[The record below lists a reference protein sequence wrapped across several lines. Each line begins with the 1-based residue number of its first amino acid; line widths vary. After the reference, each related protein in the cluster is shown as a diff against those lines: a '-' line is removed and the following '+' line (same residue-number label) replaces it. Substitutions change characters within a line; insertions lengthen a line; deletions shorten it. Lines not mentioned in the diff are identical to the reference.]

1 MQRFPYVQIHFRH
14 ALAAAL
20 LLAMALAAGCAGSVA
35 PEQSATPA
43 AATAAPEFEPA
54 PVPAVRYG
62 RYTLVELAPTAAQRD
77 LLSQVVEVSVP
88 DTLHASV
95 GDALRHLLLR
105 SGYRLCDGADS
116 ETLLSLPLPAAH
128 YRLGPMLLRDALLT
142 LAGSPWRLQVDESQ
156 RQVCFVRAD
165 AEPSD
170 APLSGNGRHE

>member
-1 MQRFPYVQIHFRH
+1 MQRFPDIQIQVRQ

-20 LLAMALAAGCAGSVA
+20 LLAMALAAGCAVSVA
-35 PEQSATPA
+35 PEQSVTPA
-43 AATAAPEFEPA
+43 AATAAPEFKPA

-88 DTLHASV
+88 DTLRASV

-105 SGYRLCDGADS
+105 SGYRLCDGAAS
-116 ETLLSLPLPAAH
+116 ETLLGLPLPAAH
-128 YRLGPMLLRDALLT
+128 CRLGPMLLRDALLT
-142 LAGSPWRLQVDESQ
+142 LAGPSWRLQVDEPQ

-165 AEPSD
+165 AEPSE
-170 APLSGNGRHE
+170 APSSGNGRHE

>member
-1 MQRFPYVQIHFRH
+1 MQRFTYIQVQVRR
-14 ALAAAL
+14 ARAPAL
-20 LLAMALAAGCAGSVA
+20 LLAMALAAGCAGGVV
-35 PEQSATPA
+35 PEQSATLA
-43 AATAAPEFEPA
+43 AATTVPEFDSVQ
-54 PVPAVRYG
+54 VPAVRYN

-88 DTLHASV
+88 DTLHARV

-116 ETLLSLPLPAAH
+116 ETLLGLPLPAAH

-142 LAGSPWRLQVDESQ
+142 LAGSPWRLQVDEPQ

-165 AEPSD
+165 AEPSE